1 MVADGVTTPGTSGE
15 PNRHAEEVQ
24 GERSTEC
31 VDAVPKP
38 RKFQGTR
45 MPQCHHVC
53 LVKQGVTRAG
63 SQGRA
68 FVECVY
74 EGTRQGKLVM
84 QYRDDGNSSIS
95 EYEFDEQQ
103 FEEEDYDPLSEDE
116 SGCQSLAARV
126 LI

>member
-1 MVADGVTTPGTSGE
+1 
-15 PNRHAEEVQ
+15 
-24 GERSTEC
+24 
-31 VDAVPKP
+31 
-38 RKFQGTR
+38 

-74 EGTRQGKLVM
+74 EGMRQGKLV
-84 QYRDDGNSSIS
+84 SSIGMT
-95 EYEFDEQQ
+95 EDEFDEQQ

-116 SGCQSLAARV
+116 SGCRSLAARV